1 MNQDNEDKYKALEK
15 RFNLVQ
21 KQLSILERS
30 QEKTCFSKPTVKKLS
45 TVHKSSQTARLAR
58 SGKLKSKS
66 ALKVQSDEACSTH
79 FSNIDRGTNTSVGI
93 PTHES
98 ISTLNRIIEGQN
110 VKLSKLE
117 GQVCLV
123 LFQLLSNGLKCF
135 YTCISFRLMTSIKI
149 RYPLCVAF

>member
-21 KQLSILERS
+21 KQLSIHERS
-30 QEKTCFSKPTVKKLS
+30 QEKTIFSKPTVKKLS
-45 TVHKSSQTARLAR
+45 TVHKSSQTARLSS

-66 ALKVQSDEACSTH
+66 VLKVQSDEACSTH
-79 FSNIDRGTNTSVGI
+79 FSNIDRGTNTSVEI

-98 ISTLNRIIEGQN
+98 ISTLNRIIEGKN
-110 VKLSKLE
+110 VKLSRLE

-123 LFQLLSNGLKCF
+123 
-135 YTCISFRLMTSIKI
+135 
-149 RYPLCVAF
+149 